1 MPQAAA
7 EIDAPHDPDIAYDLL
22 RAREERERALGSA
35 NIWAR
40 AAHHEMAVAYEQ
52 RVWRRDPQLLTSLRV
67 SD

>member
-1 MPQAAA
+1 MPRTAAN
-7 EIDAPHDPDIAYDLL
+7 ITVPHDAEAAYDLM

-67 SD
+67 RD

>member
-1 MPQAAA
+1 MPPAAA
-7 EIDAPHDPDIAYDLL
+7 KISVPHDPEAAYDLM

-67 SD
+67 RD